1 MKKVLF
7 VATVVRT
14 HIRVFHLPYLQ
25 MFKEHGYRTVVAA
38 KNDFADGKV
47 DIPYCDTYVDVPFA
61 RNPFSPQNIRAYK
74 KLKAV
79 LETEEFDIVECNT
92 PIAGALARLAA
103 RKARKKGTKVVYIA
117 HGFHFFKGGSLAAWL
132 LFYPAEKLLAP
143 LTDVLVTINKEDY
156 NLAARHFK
164 AKKIVQISGIG
175 VDLDRFESCQND
187 REKLRRSFGVTENDT
202 LLISVGELRKL
213 KNHKTVILAMAKT
226 GNPHIHYIVAGCGPL
241 ENELYQTAEK
251 LGVRDRVHLLGFRE
265 DIPELLKASDVFCFP
280 STREGMPVSLTEA
293 MAASLPAVVSDVRGN
308 RDLIVPE
315 KGGYLFAP
323 HDADGFAKALQTL
336 AEHPELRKQMG
347 EFNRN
352 YIRDYDL
359 KIVKQQLSDIYFG
372 AE

>member
-7 VATVVRT
+7 VATVVKT
-14 HIRVFHLPYLQ
+14 HIRVFHLPYIQ

-38 KNDFADGKV
+38 KNDFADGKTE
-47 DIPYCDTYVDVPFA
+47 IPYCDTFVDVPFA
-61 RNPFSPQNIRAYK
+61 RNPFSPRNIRAYK
-74 KLKAV
+74 MLKAV
-79 LETEEFDIVECNT
+79 LEKEDFDIIECNT
-92 PIAGALARLAA
+92 PVAGALARLAA

-143 LTDVLVTINKEDY
+143 LTDVLVTINREDY
-156 NLAARHFK
+156 DVAVKHFK

-175 VDLDRFESCQND
+175 VDLERFENCHPD
-187 REKLRRSFGVTENDT
+187 REKLRSSFGVAENDM

-213 KNHKTVILAMAKT
+213 KNHKTVIQAMAKT
-226 GNPHIHYIVAGCGPL
+226 GNPHIHYIVAGCGPT
-241 ENELYQTAEK
+241 EQELYQPAEK
-251 LGVRDRVHLLGFRE
+251 LGVRERVHLIGFHD

-293 MAASLPAVVSDVRGN
+293 MAASLPAVASNVRGN

-323 HDADGFAKALQTL
+323 HDVDGFAKALQTL
-336 AEHPELRKQMG
+336 AEQPELRKQMG

-352 YIRDYDL
+352 YVQSCDL

>member
-1 MKKVLF
+1 M
-7 VATVVRT
+7 
-14 HIRVFHLPYLQ
+14 
-25 MFKEHGYRTVVAA
+25 
-38 KNDFADGKV
+38 
-47 DIPYCDTYVDVPFA
+47 
-61 RNPFSPQNIRAYK
+61 
-74 KLKAV
+74 
-79 LETEEFDIVECNT
+79 
-92 PIAGALARLAA
+92 
-103 RKARKKGTKVVYIA
+103 
-117 HGFHFFKGGSLAAWL
+117 
-132 LFYPAEKLLAP
+132 
-143 LTDVLVTINKEDY
+143 
-156 NLAARHFK
+156 
-164 AKKIVQISGIG
+164 QISGIG
-175 VDLDRFESCQND
+175 VDLERFENCQND

-213 KNHKTVILAMAKT
+213 KNHKTVISAMAKT

-280 STREGMPVSLTEA
+280 STREGTPVSLTEA

-359 KIVKQQLSDIYFG
+359 KIVKKQLSDIYFG